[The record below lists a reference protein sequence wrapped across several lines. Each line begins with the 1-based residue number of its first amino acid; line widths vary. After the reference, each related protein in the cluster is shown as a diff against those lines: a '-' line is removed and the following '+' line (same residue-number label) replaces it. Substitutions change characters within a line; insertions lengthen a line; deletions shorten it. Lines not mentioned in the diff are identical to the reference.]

1 MLAPISVGD
10 PKSSEAPT
18 ASQYHHS
25 QRVDFRRVHDNG
37 SLDRV
42 AQRLK
47 PLGPFGH
54 QLRDRPAPNFNAL
67 PPPHAAAAIACASMN
82 QTCSWFSRSS
92 AQTSHISKFNWIAMV
107 GAPLA
112 AILFQVYVPRFIT
125 YLSYLEL
132 PLLVTVY
139 FPLMR
144 RSPVMGVFFGAGVGL
159 AQDSLCAIQPSL
171 GDVWDRKNPGR
182 LFRRFRGPAFRSG
195 ENSGVRLV
203 LAFFF
208 YFFHQFLSWVLTRAL
223 LGQNVDFRFSAN
235 SGAGSAS
242 QRGGRAPAVSNLG

>member
-1 MLAPISVGD
+1 
-10 PKSSEAPT
+10 
-18 ASQYHHS
+18 
-25 QRVDFRRVHDNG
+25 
-37 SLDRV
+37 
-42 AQRLK
+42 
-47 PLGPFGH
+47 
-54 QLRDRPAPNFNAL
+54 
-67 PPPHAAAAIACASMN
+67 MN
-82 QTCSWFSRSS
+82 QTPAGFHDSTRKLR
-92 AQTSHISKFNWIAMV
+92 ISKFNWIAMV

-125 YLSYLEL
+125 YLGYLEL

-159 AQDSLCAIQPSL
+159 AQDSLSQSNHPL
-171 GDVWDRKNPGR
+171 GMFGIVKTLVGY
-182 LFRRFRGPAFRSG
+182 FAASVGQRFEV

-223 LGQNVDFRFSAN
+223 LGETVDFDLPQTLVLGVLNA
-235 SGAGSAS
+235 
-242 QRGGRAPAVSNLG
+242 AVALPLYRILDKLKVTE